1 MNYKLVIQF
10 PLTDASADDFDK
22 LLVIE
27 NELDLTLRDAHQV
40 DGHDIGSGEMNI
52 FIFTNNPN
60 EAFKLAKNTLSEKDL
75 NKIMVAFREINSDK
89 YSVIW
94 PENYNG
100 DFRIK

>member
-1 MNYKLVIQF
+1 MNYQLVIQF

-27 NELDLTLRDAHQV
+27 NELDLTLRDTHQV

-60 EAFKLAKNTLSEKDL
+60 EAFELAKNTLSEKDL
-75 NKIMVAFREINSDK
+75 NKIMVAFRDINSDK

>member
-1 MNYKLVIQF
+1 MNYQLVIQF

-27 NELDLTLRDAHQV
+27 NELDLALRDAHQV